1 MPLSSTSKG
10 WPLCHCQAHTTVSPP
25 IHPTLFHRCQALLGC
40 LGSPYLRRSNMK
52 LYIPHN
58 PRQHTH
64 LCKVPSHLFRRQIRP
79 STPRI
84 LVMANVPMSYQW
96 FDNEV
101 IPSDAPA
108 FGTYTYYLLTD
119 LLRDFAYLS
128 MTGKAGI
135 REFTTSYPTSMSHMP
150 SFPDNVK
157 IVLML

>member
-84 LVMANVPMSYQW
+84 LVMANVPMPYQW

-101 IPSDAPA
+101 IF
-108 FGTYTYYLLTD
+108 FGRACIRYLYLLSPD
-119 LLRDFAYLS
+119 RSPSRFCLS
-128 MTGKAGI
+128 FYDGQGGDQGI
-135 REFTTSYPTSMSHMP
+135 YYTVSHKY
-150 SFPDNVK
+150 VTYA
-157 IVLML
+157 VLPG